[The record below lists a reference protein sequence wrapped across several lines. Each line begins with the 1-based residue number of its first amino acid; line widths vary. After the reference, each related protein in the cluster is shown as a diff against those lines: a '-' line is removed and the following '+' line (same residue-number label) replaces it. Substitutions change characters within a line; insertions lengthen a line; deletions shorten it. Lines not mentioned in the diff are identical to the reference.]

1 MALEAASIKYG
12 IGSAELR
19 ELLSLSQKG
28 TSDQQRALGQNEIV
42 KYINK
47 YQSDTKESLR
57 KTNLALEIFLVRFGY
72 ADNFISDQMK
82 QDPSALSFA
91 TQKTQ
96 IGPDQYASYGAL
108 IPSGL

>member
-1 MALEAASIKYG
+1 MSEEQTWAG
-12 IGSAELR
+12 IDQLKQDIFHWTVDSRGSVN
-19 ELLSLSQKG
+19 
-28 TSDQQRALGQNEIV
+28 NEIV